1 MEDVAFTEAVLD
13 HNKRWTGTLM
23 NNLNEL
29 GLKAYPSQTNF
40 VLVEFPPEC
49 RRTADETNDY
59 LNSRGIIPGNLQCLI
74 SQINYV
80 SPLELTMK
88 CKSPLIDC
96 NSF

>member
-40 VLVEFPPEC
+40 VLVKYPAEC
-49 RRTADETNDY
+49 RRTADETDDY
-59 LNSRGIIPGNLQCLI
+59 LNSRGIIPGNFSACFLR
-74 SQINYV
+74 
-80 SPLELTMK
+80 
-88 CKSPLIDC
+88 
-96 NSF
+96 